1 MRDLKYDIARSFAMI
16 WIVGIYHMSEYV
28 SLPLHTQQ
36 WARIVTWSCLGVFT
50 FISAY
55 FLSGKNTFF
64 NFSDI
69 FLFYK
74 KRLLRFYPLF
84 FVAAITMLLI
94 DFNDWDQTWRGLLG
108 VSSYYAPQINTLWY
122 ISMLIGFYLITP
134 PLVLCGKLQY
144 KLLLYTIIILGI
156 CICKFIFRTGVDNR
170 VFYYFTIYVLGV
182 VFARHVSISGQMKL
196 YASKCFWGGALFALL
211 LGVSVWAANY
221 FIMLAGGIIGMV
233 CLLIWSSRL
242 ARIPYLTKMIRFLS
256 YGSMAAYLF
265 HRQIYYWGLALW
277 DPSDI
282 GVKIGYL
289 TLILLPIIFIVAYGI
304 QKGYDKVITDCR
316 Q

>member
-170 VFYYFTIYVLGV
+170 VFYYFNKSVDKYINLTN
-182 VFARHVSISGQMKL
+182 R
-196 YASKCFWGGALFALL
+196 LL
-211 LGVSVWAANY
+211 RRFYRGFSNDLENVRNSLLCV
-221 FIMLAGGIIGMV
+221 II
-233 CLLIWSSRL
+233 
-242 ARIPYLTKMIRFLS
+242 LS
-256 YGSMAAYLF
+256 NN
-265 HRQIYYWGLALW
+265 
-277 DPSDI
+277 PC
-282 GVKIGYL
+282 
-289 TLILLPIIFIVAYGI
+289 
-304 QKGYDKVITDCR
+304 QKQR
-316 Q
+316 

>member
-156 CICKFIFRTGVDNR
+156 
-170 VFYYFTIYVLGV
+170 
-182 VFARHVSISGQMKL
+182 
-196 YASKCFWGGALFALL
+196 
-211 LGVSVWAANY
+211 
-221 FIMLAGGIIGMV
+221 
-233 CLLIWSSRL
+233 
-242 ARIPYLTKMIRFLS
+242 
-256 YGSMAAYLF
+256 
-265 HRQIYYWGLALW
+265 
-277 DPSDI
+277 
-282 GVKIGYL
+282 
-289 TLILLPIIFIVAYGI
+289 
-304 QKGYDKVITDCR
+304 
-316 Q
+316 

>member
-1 MRDLKYDIARSFAMI
+1 M
-16 WIVGIYHMSEYV
+16 H
-28 SLPLHTQQ
+28 PN
-36 WARIVTWSCLGVFT
+36 VF
-50 FISAY
+50 
-55 FLSGKNTFF
+55 G
-64 NFSDI
+64 
-69 FLFYK
+69 
-74 KRLLRFYPLF
+74 
-84 FVAAITMLLI
+84 
-94 DFNDWDQTWRGLLG
+94 
-108 VSSYYAPQINTLWY
+108 
-122 ISMLIGFYLITP
+122 
-134 PLVLCGKLQY
+134 
-144 KLLLYTIIILGI
+144 
-156 CICKFIFRTGVDNR
+156 
-170 VFYYFTIYVLGV
+170 
-182 VFARHVSISGQMKL
+182 
-196 YASKCFWGGALFALL
+196 GGALFALL

-304 QKGYDKVITDCR
+304 QKGYEKVITDCR

>member
-1 MRDLKYDIARSFAMI
+1 
-16 WIVGIYHMSEYV
+16 MSEYV

-170 VFYYFTIYVLGV
+170 VFYYFNKSVDKYINLTN
-182 VFARHVSISGQMKL
+182 R
-196 YASKCFWGGALFALL
+196 LL
-211 LGVSVWAANY
+211 RRFYRGFSNDLENVRNSLLCV
-221 FIMLAGGIIGMV
+221 II
-233 CLLIWSSRL
+233 
-242 ARIPYLTKMIRFLS
+242 LS
-256 YGSMAAYLF
+256 NN
-265 HRQIYYWGLALW
+265 
-277 DPSDI
+277 PC
-282 GVKIGYL
+282 
-289 TLILLPIIFIVAYGI
+289 
-304 QKGYDKVITDCR
+304 QKQR
-316 Q
+316 

>member
-1 MRDLKYDIARSFAMI
+1 M
-16 WIVGIYHMSEYV
+16 
-28 SLPLHTQQ
+28 
-36 WARIVTWSCLGVFT
+36 
-50 FISAY
+50 
-55 FLSGKNTFF
+55 
-64 NFSDI
+64 
-69 FLFYK
+69 
-74 KRLLRFYPLF
+74 
-84 FVAAITMLLI
+84 
-94 DFNDWDQTWRGLLG
+94 
-108 VSSYYAPQINTLWY
+108 
-122 ISMLIGFYLITP
+122 
-134 PLVLCGKLQY
+134 
-144 KLLLYTIIILGI
+144 
-156 CICKFIFRTGVDNR
+156 
-170 VFYYFTIYVLGV
+170 LGV

-242 ARIPYLTKMIRFLS
+242 ARIPYLTKMIRFLR